1 MPNNSLLR
9 EFLDLQAYELAQQ
22 ITEIFDENIEN
33 DDETAIERLKDKFN
47 AILEEKIN
55 EIG

>member
-55 EIG
+55 AIG